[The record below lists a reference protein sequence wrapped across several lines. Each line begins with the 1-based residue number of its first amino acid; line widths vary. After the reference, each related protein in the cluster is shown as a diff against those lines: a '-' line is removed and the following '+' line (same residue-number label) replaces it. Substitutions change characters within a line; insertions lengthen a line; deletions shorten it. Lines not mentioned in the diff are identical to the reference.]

1 MVQNR
6 TEDGDGP
13 IPAARPITVF
23 SYAPEFPRPLPEFPL
38 IEMRRGAA
46 AVDLGVIVLLM
57 AAFLFLTILT
67 FIVLARLGIVDPRSG
82 PSAAEM
88 FLPVA
93 ANGAF
98 SLIAVFAMIRIRRQT
113 PAAIGLKRRP
123 LHVIAV
129 GALVA
134 LPVCFLCGFIAN
146 MTFVALSQTS
156 METFVEERAE
166 FLGEIGKIPLGWIVP
181 VSVFV
186 GIYEEILFRGFILSR
201 LCALFR
207 SRAAPIVISSAVFG
221 ALHFD
226 QGLAG
231 MIQTGV
237 IGLVMAIV
245 VTTTKSL
252 WPAIIAHASI
262 DAIGLLLSAL
272 LRDIMPTLVE
282 QATTS
287 PAG

>member
-1 MVQNR
+1 MQNT
-6 TEDGDGP
+6 TEGGDNP
-13 IPAARPITVF
+13 IPAARPIAVVSYTVQ
-23 SYAPEFPRPLPEFPL
+23 PPRPLPEFPL
-38 IEMRRGAA
+38 IEMKRSAA
-46 AVDLGVIVLLM
+46 AVDLGVITIVLP
-57 AAFLFLTILT
+57 ATSICLTIFALGILDAT
-67 FIVLARLGIVDPRSG
+67 GIVDPYS
-82 PSAAEM
+82 PAAM

-93 ANGAF
+93 PIGTV

-113 PAAIGLKRRP
+113 PAAIGLKRGP
-123 LHVIAV
+123 LHIVV
-129 GALVA
+129 LGALA
-134 LPVCFLCGFIAN
+134 AIPVCFLCGLIAN
-146 MTFVALSQTS
+146 MVFVALSTTS
-156 METFVEERAE
+156 MDTFVEERAE
-166 FLGEIGKIPLGWIVP
+166 FLSEIGSIPLGWILP

-207 SRAAPIVISSAVFG
+207 SRAAPIVLSSAVFG

-237 IGLVMAIV
+237 VGLVMAIV

-282 QATTS
+282 QATTL